1 MVEEAYARSL
11 KYCISSKKKKFFLDS
26 AKGFGGTSQIFV
38 SNNLAI

>member
-11 KYCISSKKKKFFLDS
+11 KYCISSKKKSSFLDS
-26 AKGFGGTSQIFV
+26 AKGFGGNEPDLV